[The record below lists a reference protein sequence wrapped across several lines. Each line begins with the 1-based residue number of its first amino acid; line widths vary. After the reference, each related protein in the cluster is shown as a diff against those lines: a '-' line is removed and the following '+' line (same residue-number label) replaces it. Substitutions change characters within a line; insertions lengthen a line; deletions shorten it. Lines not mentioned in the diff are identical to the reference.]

1 MWSHLVMKR
10 DSREATTITFS
21 CWSGEDEW
29 VTDRAVSAVSCS
41 LSWQRE
47 VRVFLSLQEM
57 GGRFLVLS
65 PMKSSDSVHRADPLL
80 RAVPRGARPAH
91 PISIIITLISFPT
104 YFCLI
109 FIIIV
114 VIGCNIYFVFNH
126 LAALVYGI
134 SFYCGIIVGFS
145 FLKSFTVL
153 KWSQL

>member
-1 MWSHLVMKR
+1 M
-10 DSREATTITFS
+10 
-21 CWSGEDEW
+21 
-29 VTDRAVSAVSCS
+29 
-41 LSWQRE
+41 
-47 VRVFLSLQEM
+47 FLSLLEM

-80 RAVPRGARPAH
+80 RAVPRGAGAAH

-126 LAALVYGI
+126 LAGRL
-134 SFYCGIIVGFS
+134 
-145 FLKSFTVL
+145 
-153 KWSQL
+153 